1 MFRNIVT
8 ACAVFMLGAVLSA
21 CTGQDVK
28 QSLGIKRNQPDA
40 FQVVSRPPLSVPPV
54 YHLRPPA
61 DAPEYASNADDQAR
75 ALVLDGEEPQSRR
88 KLDDSYYAKGET
100 AVVGVESSGLG
111 TQAEAEFLRSAGAN
125 KAKPDIRQLL
135 QQETVA
141 YETEVEEQENGLLG
155 KLNPFERKSGDPVVD
170 AQAEAE
176 RIRKAKEEGTP
187 LNEGETPRIDPKKE
201 SVL

>member
-8 ACAVFMLGAVLSA
+8 ACAVFVLGATLSA

-28 QSLGIKRNQPDA
+28 QSLGLKRNQPDA

-61 DAPEYASNADDQAR
+61 DAPEYASNTDDQAR
-75 ALVLDGEEPQSRR
+75 ALVLEGEEPQSRR
-88 KLDDSYYAKGET
+88 QPDDSYYADDKT
-100 AVVGVESSGLG
+100 AVTGVESSGLA
-111 TQAEAEFLRSAGAN
+111 TQAESEFLRSAGASM
-125 KAKPDIRQLL
+125 AKPDIRQILR
-135 QQETVA
+135 QETVA
-141 YETEVEEQENGLLG
+141 YEAVVEKQENGLLE
-155 KLNPFERKSGDPVVD
+155 KLNPFDRKNGDPVVN

-176 RIRKAKEEGTP
+176 RIRKVKEKGEP
-187 LNEGETPRIDPKKE
+187 LNKGETPQIDPKKE